1 MNAPAGAHHIITR
14 WMCEFSDPL
23 MERDFQSHVQPVVIR
38 QLRWALIV
46 WAALLLLFAVPD
58 YIAMG
63 PVRPFYYL
71 LAYRIVIVVALA
83 VLIFSITPN
92 TRVFQ
97 ISYSVAV
104 VVVAGFTGFMLFFIY
119 RPDVVTL
126 IIIVI
131 MVQLISLLIFV
142 PIRFMVAFFCALYGV
157 FITLVTRFVLG
168 TTPANLV
175 ALLILLM
182 LPVVIG
188 AGTTM
193 RRGFAQRREFALLTE
208 TKRINRELAEEMQKR
223 VALEEKLKELAST
236 DPLTGLYNRRQ
247 YEMLFQHEIGRSR
260 RRDSPLS
267 VGILDLDNFKLVN
280 DTHGHTAGDAVLR
293 SVADVCRRNLRAIDI
308 VGRLGGEEFI
318 ILMPECD
325 IDQASILGN
334 RLLKMIE
341 SVVVDTNTAS
351 IRITATIG
359 ITQLFPD
366 DKGIEVII
374 SRADGAL
381 YRGKRAGRNRV
392 EINRC

>member
-1 MNAPAGAHHIITR
+1 MNAPAGAHRIRR
-14 WMCEFSDPL
+14 WMCEFSDQW
-23 MERDFQSHVQPVVIR
+23 MERDFQSHVQPVVIQ

-63 PVRPFYYL
+63 PVRSFYYL
-71 LAYRIVIVVALA
+71 LAYRIIIVAALA
-83 VLIFSITPN
+83 VLIFSITPD
-92 TRVFQ
+92 TRIFQ
-97 ISYSVAV
+97 ISYFVAV

-119 RPDVVTL
+119 RPDIVNM

-131 MVQLISLLIFV
+131 MIQLISLLIFV
-142 PIRFMVAFFCALYGV
+142 PIRFMVALCCAMYGV

-168 TTPANLV
+168 TSPANLV
-175 ALLILLM
+175 ALLVLLM

-193 RRGFAQRREFALLTE
+193 RLGFAQRREFAHLTE

-236 DPLTGLYNRRQ
+236 DPLTGLYNRLQ

-293 SVADVCRRNLRAIDI
+293 CVADVCRRNLRAIDI

-325 IDQASILGN
+325 IDQANILGN

-341 SVVVDTNTAS
+341 SAVVDANTAS

-374 SRADGAL
+374 SRADDAL

>member
-1 MNAPAGAHHIITR
+1 
-14 WMCEFSDPL
+14 MCEFSDPL
-23 MERDFQSHVQPVVIR
+23 MERDFQSHVQPVVIQ

-46 WAALLLLFAVPD
+46 WVALLMLFAVPD

-63 PVRPFYYL
+63 PVRQFYYL
-71 LAYRIVIVVALA
+71 LAYRIVIVAALA
-83 VLIFSITPN
+83 VLIFSITPE
-92 TRVFQ
+92 TRIFQ
-97 ISYSVAV
+97 ISYFVAA

-131 MVQLISLLIFV
+131 MVQFIGLLVFV
-142 PIRFMVAFFCALYGV
+142 PIRFIMALFCALYGV
-157 FITLVTRFVLG
+157 FITLATRFIMG

-175 ALLILLM
+175 VLFILLM
-182 LPVVIG
+182 LPVVLG

-193 RRGFAQRREFALLTE
+193 RLGFSQRREFALLTE
-208 TKRINRELAEEMQKR
+208 TKRINRELAAEMQKR
-223 VALEEKLKELAST
+223 LALEDKLKELAST

-247 YEMLFQHEIGRSR
+247 YEILFRHEIGRSR
-260 RRDSPLS
+260 RRNSPLS
-267 VGILDLDNFKLVN
+267 VGILDLDNFKQVN
-280 DTHGHTAGDAVLR
+280 DTYGHTAGDAVLR
-293 SVADVCRRNLRAIDI
+293 RVADVCRRNLRAIDI

-325 IDQASILGN
+325 IDQANILGN

-341 SVVVDTNTAS
+341 SAVVDTNAAS

-374 SRADGAL
+374 SRADDAL

-392 EINRC
+392 EISRG

>member
-1 MNAPAGAHHIITR
+1 MNAPDGAHRIKR
-14 WMCEFSDPL
+14 WMCEFSQPW
-23 MERDFQSHVQPVVIR
+23 MERDFQSHVQPVVIQ

-58 YIAMG
+58 YIALG
-63 PVRPFYYL
+63 PVRPFCYL
-71 LAYRIVIVVALA
+71 LAYRIVIVVALV
-83 VLIFSITPN
+83 VLIFSITPE

-119 RPDVVTL
+119 RPDVVTM

-142 PIRFMVAFFCALYGV
+142 PIRFIVALFCAMYGV

-175 ALLILLM
+175 ALFVLLM

-188 AGTTM
+188 AGTIM
-193 RRGFAQRREFALLTE
+193 RLGFAQRREFALLTE
-208 TKRINRELAEEMQKR
+208 TKRINRELAEEIQKR

-260 RRDSPLS
+260 RRDSSLS
-267 VGILDLDNFKLVN
+267 VGILDLDDFKQVN
-280 DTHGHTAGDAVLR
+280 DTYGHTAGDEVLR
-293 SVADVCRRNLRAIDI
+293 RVADVCRKNLRAIDI

-325 IDQASILGN
+325 IDQANILGN

-341 SVVVDTNTAS
+341 SEVVDTNAAS

-366 DKGIEVII
+366 DKGIEGII
-374 SRADGAL
+374 GRADDAL
-381 YRGKRAGRNRV
+381 YRGKKAGRNRV
-392 EINRC
+392 EINRQ

>member
-1 MNAPAGAHHIITR
+1 MNAPAGAYRMKR
-14 WMCEFSDPL
+14 WKCEFSQTW
-23 MERDFQSHVQPVVIR
+23 MERDFQSHVRPVVIQ

-58 YIAMG
+58 YITLG
-63 PVRPFYYL
+63 PVRPFCYL
-71 LAYRIVIVVALA
+71 LAYRIVIVVALL
-83 VLIFSITPN
+83 VLIFSITSE

-97 ISYSVAV
+97 ISYSVAA

-119 RPDVVTL
+119 HPDVVTL

-131 MVQLISLLIFV
+131 MVQLIGLLVFV
-142 PIRFMVAFFCALYGV
+142 PIRFIVALSCAMYGV
-157 FITLVTRFVLG
+157 FITLATRFAMG

-175 ALLILLM
+175 VLFILLM

-193 RRGFAQRREFALLTE
+193 RLGFAQRREFALLTE
-208 TKRINRELAEEMQKR
+208 TKRINRELAEEIQKR
-223 VALEEKLKELAST
+223 LALEEKLKELAST

-267 VGILDLDNFKLVN
+267 VGILDLDNFKQVN
-280 DTHGHTAGDAVLR
+280 DTYGHTAGDAVLR
-293 SVADVCRRNLRAIDI
+293 RVADVCRKNLRAIDI

-325 IDQASILGN
+325 IDQANILGN

-341 SVVVDTNTAS
+341 SEVVDTNAAS

-359 ITQLFPD
+359 ITQLFSD
-366 DKGIEVII
+366 DKGIEGII
-374 SRADGAL
+374 SRADDAL
-381 YRGKRAGRNRV
+381 YRGKKAGRNRV
-392 EINRC
+392 EINRQ

>member
-1 MNAPAGAHHIITR
+1 MSTN
-14 WMCEFSDPL
+14 
-23 MERDFQSHVQPVVIR
+23 
-38 QLRWALIV
+38 
-46 WAALLLLFAVPD
+46 
-58 YIAMG
+58 
-63 PVRPFYYL
+63 
-71 LAYRIVIVVALA
+71 
-83 VLIFSITPN
+83 
-92 TRVFQ
+92 
-97 ISYSVAV
+97 
-104 VVVAGFTGFMLFFIY
+104 
-119 RPDVVTL
+119 
-126 IIIVI
+126 
-131 MVQLISLLIFV
+131 
-142 PIRFMVAFFCALYGV
+142 
-157 FITLVTRFVLG
+157 
-168 TTPANLV
+168 
-175 ALLILLM
+175 LLILLM

-293 SVADVCRRNLRAIDI
+293 CVADVCRRNLRAIDI

-325 IDQASILGN
+325 IDQANILGN

-341 SVVVDTNTAS
+341 SAVVDANTAS

-374 SRADGAL
+374 SRADDAL

>member
-1 MNAPAGAHHIITR
+1 
-14 WMCEFSDPL
+14 
-23 MERDFQSHVQPVVIR
+23 MERDFQSHVQPVVIQ

-63 PVRPFYYL
+63 PVRSFYYL
-71 LAYRIVIVVALA
+71 LAYRIIIVAALA
-83 VLIFSITPN
+83 VLIFSITPD
-92 TRVFQ
+92 TRIFQ
-97 ISYSVAV
+97 ISYFVAV

-119 RPDVVTL
+119 RPDIVNM

-131 MVQLISLLIFV
+131 MIQLISLLIFV
-142 PIRFMVAFFCALYGV
+142 PIRFMVALCCAMYGV

-168 TTPANLV
+168 TSPANLV
-175 ALLILLM
+175 ALLVLLM

-193 RRGFAQRREFALLTE
+193 RLGFAQRREFAHLTE

-293 SVADVCRRNLRAIDI
+293 CVADVCRRNLRAIDI

-325 IDQASILGN
+325 IDQANILGN

-341 SVVVDTNTAS
+341 SAVVDANTAS

-374 SRADGAL
+374 SRADDAL

>member
-1 MNAPAGAHHIITR
+1 
-14 WMCEFSDPL
+14 
-23 MERDFQSHVQPVVIR
+23 
-38 QLRWALIV
+38 LRWALIV

-63 PVRPFYYL
+63 PVRSFYYL
-71 LAYRIVIVVALA
+71 LAYRIIIVAALA
-83 VLIFSITPN
+83 VLIFSITPD
-92 TRVFQ
+92 TRIFQ
-97 ISYSVAV
+97 ISYFVAV

-119 RPDVVTL
+119 RPDIVNM

-131 MVQLISLLIFV
+131 MIQLISLLIFV
-142 PIRFMVAFFCALYGV
+142 PIRFMVALCCAMYGV

-168 TTPANLV
+168 TSPANLV
-175 ALLILLM
+175 ALLVLLM

-193 RRGFAQRREFALLTE
+193 RLGFAQRREFAHLTE

-260 RRDSPLS
+260 RRDAPLS

-293 SVADVCRRNLRAIDI
+293 SVADVCRKNLRAIDI

-325 IDQASILGN
+325 IDQANILGN

-341 SVVVDTNTAS
+341 SAVVDTNTAT

-374 SRADGAL
+374 SRADDAL